1 MAFTGAVNPNNKSY
15 LAITGNFTG
24 TQNEYF
30 EVKVRASNKWLWR
43 YKGETPTVISNVT
56 SDISNNKFTTSSNH
70 NIVTGQTVS
79 LSNFIFTSASNPG
92 TQGLQN
98 NFTYYFIKLTDT
110 TFSVASTLALAN
122 AGTALS
128 IFGTSQSNLKVAT
141 EWSAWYDKDGDV
153 SEYGDAVVV
162 NTNYTLR
169 SGISVMFTRENAS
182 TYTTGDKWCF
192 IAYADYTFENLGS
205 DLEYL
210 QGIDIDDSRN
220 LLAIDGTGNV
230 SVVENIDGENPTILN
245 AQTNIGPVSNSR
257 LDFETKNKEIYVA
270 KGKDRPARW
279 LGYNKNGGMS
289 GETPE
294 LQLKSQPAM
303 DVLVSSIETPDRNAF
318 YKSIALRGGGGE
330 ATKNARIIVGLKEDT
345 DDSKFYVYNRNL
357 DRQFEVTV
365 ESKPYIVKK
374 YLGIFDS
381 NKYTDGF
388 MIVRESTNASL
399 YIAEVDLYDLDTSGS
414 GTLVG
419 QSPNRICTI
428 GITNPVSHAGGSGD
442 SNNSGLNKIH
452 DILLIPDKAPGH
464 SSYSTAVSGG
474 TNWTLVISGARDCYA
489 HWSESKYPS
498 YEWLWK
504 TSMTVGSDYLQ
515 GEVATGS
522 WDNITPNTVSTSG
535 QVGDSENWQNM
546 QPYDA
551 LDGQQ
556 YSRPPGWYWVFVNG
570 DNSTLD
576 TVDAVSAYGTWGA
589 SQPNNPLDDKIK
601 KFQFVSIDAGAL
613 PRSLWGIE
621 NVPNLHSLEFCGY
634 DNQGQN
640 PIIGYTCEFTSPI
653 YANQGSG
660 ILGGSY
666 TASYAEQVITQ
677 WEAASHTGYHHCDL
691 FGPVYL
697 DGRDGEISESDA
709 KVVVNDYLKKQ
720 EARPLR
726 WVTNFIP
733 ISTVE
738 GPQVFKM
745 LSHTVDWE
753 DSRELSVQLKSNLPM
768 VADNANISELIP
780 YQDSTIGSLNLD
792 ACPSNEPLFGLNG
805 RFNILTEGT
814 LRRRAVMTYIRR
826 GNRQYGLY
834 RFGDEASRPMNLQTT
849 TGSHPT
855 VDIFP
860 NDWNKQTTDHPYNA
874 YTSWEKGLAQP
885 NYVTDYKQSSTYFY
899 AISTG
904 TNANADLAQKTQY
917 LPIIGSTG
925 DDKNGYRLTETNWWA
940 PSTDWKDGA
949 TTVWHPNT
957 DVADYAYAV
966 KNDAFQD
973 IAFFKMVAR
982 TGGTTTNL
990 FSSGG
995 GNYFNI
1001 TTPVTVAGTD
1011 WAGPLGVNTAFYRA
1025 SLVLDGYQETAFI
1038 STTAAGPAGDD
1049 NDPDDETTDGGSPEV
1064 ELASAK
1070 DVGTHL
1076 KVTVQIKGG
1085 FEIPSRV
1092 TGVAV
1097 YRAISLTD
1105 ASTDPQSQYRFIQE
1119 VSLKSFGWNA
1129 TTGYF
1134 EFDVIDTG
1142 DAEATYE
1149 AINGISENMYNLH
1162 INYSCN
1168 AQLNGYMFV
1177 GNCSHSEVEDAS
1189 NYVFRSQPAK
1199 YSVFD
1204 WSKDFLQLP
1213 FVPVALQGFQG
1224 KLFAFSNNQ
1233 MAMVNPETLY
1243 TEDTV
1248 EGIGCIN
1255 TQTKMVTD
1263 AGFIW
1268 ADYRNIYIS
1277 TPQVS
1282 PIGGPILNVDDYGW
1296 LNLTNEEKDNVR
1308 FGYDAKRKSILL
1320 FFTRTISGTAYHLCW
1335 AYSLGKRRWDLW
1347 QTDGKVKDTLLTK
1360 DGHTVL
1366 LLDNNKIQKYLSR
1379 TSERADWEWHS
1390 KKLGMGET
1398 MVDKKVRN
1406 IKVEGSDRANISL
1419 QYKVPENNSAWQS
1432 GQDVSSSFSGST
1444 NTAIKLA
1451 NVDNG
1456 KLHWVKLK
1464 IAGSNTNRDVRAKA
1478 TSVIYK
1484 PKRPK

>member
-1 MAFTGAVNPNNKSY
+1 MAFRLSYPNNKSF

-24 TQNEYF
+24 TTNEYF
-30 EVKVRASNKWLWR
+30 EVKVRDVANNEKWLWR
-43 YKGETPTVISNVT
+43 YKSETPTVISNVT
-56 SDISNNKFTTSSNH
+56 SDISNNKFTTPSNH
-70 NIVTGQTVS
+70 NIATGQTVS
-79 LSNFIFTSASNPG
+79 LSNFIFTSVSNPG

-98 NFTYYFIKLTDT
+98 NFTYYFIKLTNT
-110 TFSVASTLALAN
+110 TFSVSSTLAGAN
-122 AGTALS
+122 AGTAIP

-162 NTNYTLR
+162 NTNYALR
-169 SGISVMFTRENAS
+169 SGISVMFTRTNANS
-182 TYTTGDKWCF
+182 YTSGDKWCF
-192 IAYADYTFENLGS
+192 VAYADYAFENLGNN
-205 DLEYL
+205 LEYL
-210 QGIDIDDSRN
+210 QSIDIDDTRN
-220 LLAIDGTGNV
+220 LLAIDGSGNV
-230 SVVENIDGENPTILN
+230 SVVENIDGENPNILN
-245 AQTNIGPVSNSR
+245 TQTNIGPISNSR

-279 LGYNKNGGMS
+279 LGYNKNGGMA
-289 GETPE
+289 GQTNE
-294 LQLKSQPAM
+294 LQLKSQLAM

-330 ATKNARIIVGLKEDT
+330 ATKDARIIVGLKEGA
-345 DDSKFYVYNRNL
+345 DDSKFYIYNRHL
-357 DRQFEVTV
+357 DRQFEITLQ
-365 ESKPYIVKK
+365 SRPYIVKK

-388 MIVRESTNASL
+388 MIVRESTDAA
-399 YIAEVDLYDLDTSGS
+399 YVAEVDLFDLDTSGS

-419 QSPNRICTI
+419 QSPNRICTM
-428 GITNPVSHAGGSGD
+428 GISNPVDHGSDKSGD
-442 SNNSGLNKIH
+442 SDNSGLNKIH

-464 SSYSTAVSGG
+464 SSYSSTLSGG

-489 HWSESKYPS
+489 HWDNSKYQS

-504 TSMTVGSDYLQ
+504 TEIDAGSEYLQ
-515 GEVATGS
+515 GVVATAG
-522 WDNITPNTVSTSG
+522 WDNITPKTVATSG
-535 QVGDSENWQNM
+535 IVGDTENFQNM
-546 QPYDA
+546 HPQSA

-556 YSRPPGWYWVFVNG
+556 YSRPPGWYWVFVNS
-570 DNSTLD
+570 DNSS
-576 TVDAVSAYGTWGA
+576 VDVVDEASAYGTWGA
-589 SQPNNPLDDKIK
+589 SQPNNPIDAKVK

-613 PRSLWGIE
+613 PRTLFGIE
-621 NVPNLHSLEFCGY
+621 NVPALHSLEFCGY
-634 DNQGQN
+634 DNEGQN
-640 PIIGYTCEFTSPI
+640 PIIGYTCEFSSPM
-653 YANQGSG
+653 YANQGNGVVNYPG
-660 ILGGSY
+660 IKPYADQVTTSWEFSY
-666 TASYAEQVITQ
+666 
-677 WEAASHTGYHHCDL
+677 HTGYDHADL

-697 DGRDGEISESDA
+697 DGRDGELLQSDA

-720 EARPLR
+720 VARPLR

-738 GPQVFKM
+738 GPQTFKM
-745 LSHTVDWE
+745 LSHTVDFE
-753 DSRELSVQLKSNLPM
+753 DSRELSVQLKSNLPN
-768 VADNANISELIP
+768 VNDNANISELIP

-805 RFNILTEGT
+805 RFNIITEGV
-814 LRRRAVMTYIRR
+814 LRRRAVMSYIKK
-826 GNRQYGLY
+826 GNRQYNLF

-849 TGSHPT
+849 IGSHPT

-860 NDWNKQTTDHPYNA
+860 NDWNKQTTNTPYNA
-874 YTSWEKGLAQP
+874 YTNWEKGLSQP
-885 NYVTDYKQSSTYFY
+885 NYVTDYKQGSTYFY

-904 TNANADLAQKTQY
+904 TNANAGLAQKSQS
-917 LPIIGSTG
+917 LPEIGSTG

-940 PSTDWKDGA
+940 PSTDWKDGV

-973 IAFFKMVAR
+973 IAFFKMVSR
-982 TGGTTTNL
+982 TGGTTTSL
-990 FSSGG
+990 FSSGND
-995 GNYFNI
+995 NYFNI
-1001 TTPVTVAGTD
+1001 TSPVTMTGTD
-1011 WAGPLGVNTAFYRA
+1011 WAGPIGVNTAFYRA

-1038 STTAAGPAGDD
+1038 STTAAGPATAD
-1049 NDPDDETTDGGSPEV
+1049 NDPDDTADT
-1064 ELASAK
+1064 ASGK

-1085 FEIPSRV
+1085 FDIPSRV

-1105 ASTDPQSQYRFIQE
+1105 SSTDPQSQYRFIQE
-1119 VSLKSFGWNA
+1119 IALKSFGWNE

-1149 AINGISENMYNLH
+1149 AINGISENIYNLH

-1168 AQLNGYMFV
+1168 AQLNGYMFA
-1177 GNCSHSEVEDAS
+1177 GNCEHSEIEDAS

-1199 YSVFD
+1199 YSIFD
-1204 WSKDFLQLP
+1204 WSKDFIQLP

-1233 MAMVNPETLY
+1233 MSMVNPESLY
-1243 TEDTV
+1243 IEDTV
-1248 EGIGCIN
+1248 QGIGCIN

-1263 AGFIW
+1263 GGLIW
-1268 ADYRNIYIS
+1268 ADYRNIYMS

-1282 PIGGPILNVDDYGW
+1282 TIGGPILNVDDYGW
-1296 LNLTNEEKDNVR
+1296 LNLSVEEKDAVR
-1308 FGYDAKRKSILL
+1308 FGYDAKRKSVLM
-1320 FFTRTISGTAYHLCW
+1320 FFTKTISSTDYHLCW
-1335 AYSLGKRRWDLW
+1335 AYSLSKKRWDLW
-1347 QTDGKVKDTLLTK
+1347 QTDSKVKDTLLTK
-1360 DGHTVL
+1360 DGHTIL

-1379 TSERADWEWHS
+1379 TNERADWEWHS

-1419 QYKVPENNSAWQS
+1419 QYKVPENNSAWQT